1 MFVEI
6 LSLALTGLVCMANI
20 ALIRQVL
27 WYPGNYIHAGS
38 QDYGMENI
46 IALLLYFHKVT
57 YLSRILA
64 YFVNMNGGPVNR

>member
-6 LSLALTGLVCMANI
+6 LSLALTGLVWMANI

-27 WYPGNYIHAGS
+27 WYPDNYIHAES
-38 QDYGMENI
+38 KDHGMKNI
-46 IALLLYFHKVT
+46 IALLLHFHMVT

-64 YFVNMNGGPVNR
+64 YFVNMNGPVNR